1 MIYTHNVTFNDNLT
15 YSLFNLNIGVVIR
28 ELVDRIIKTLNITD
42 RVDNKQADGQVDSDV
57 KLTLDTIVV
66 KVPASPELGNYNI
79 EEP

>member
-1 MIYTHNVTFNDNLT
+1 M

-66 KVPASPELGNYNI
+66 KVPASLESGNYNT
-79 EEP
+79 EEPQT